1 MKLRGF
7 TLIELLV
14 VIAIIGILSTIVLV
28 SLSSARSKARDA
40 RRVSDFMNM
49 RQAFDFYLNENA
61 TYPHPAAMSAFCGDM
76 NVKDIWSNAVAG
88 CWEALIPTKFM
99 TIVPKDPL
107 NAPGDS
113 CRTTL
118 GCHVYHY
125 CYLNNGQDFALA
137 VNLENTPIGVYVSPA
152 GCTTA
157 GPNLFWVAS

>member
-1 MKLRGF
+1 MKHRGF

-14 VIAIIGILSTIVLV
+14 VIAIIGILASIVLV

-40 RRVSDFMNM
+40 RRVSDFMGM
-49 RQAFDFYLNENA
+49 RQALTFYMDR
-61 TYPHPAAMSAFCGDM
+61 TGSYPRPDAMSASCGQ
-76 NVKDIWSNAVAG
+76 NIPEIWSDWDPA
-88 CWEALIPTKFM
+88 CWKALIPTDLM
-99 TIVPKDPL
+99 ATVPIDPL

-113 CRTTL
+113 CKTTL

-125 CYLNNGQDFALA
+125 CYLNQGQDFALA

-157 GPNLFWVAS
+157 GPNLFWVSS